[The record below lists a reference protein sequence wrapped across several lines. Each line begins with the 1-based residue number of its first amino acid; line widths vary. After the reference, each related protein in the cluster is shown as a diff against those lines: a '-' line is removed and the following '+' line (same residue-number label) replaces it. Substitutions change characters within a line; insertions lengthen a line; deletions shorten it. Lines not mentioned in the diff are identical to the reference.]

1 MTPPAQITLLLEG
14 VSRKTLS
21 ERAARLSAAY
31 RGGGTSVRVADRL
44 DGLAYLVARAP
55 ATYAAIRAALGRAQA
70 AAPGFQ
76 PLSLL
81 DIGAGPGTAAWA
93 ARDLWPAMDAMTL
106 VEPNPVFRELAA
118 RLLPEARIVAGS
130 LSGGLPQADLV
141 TAGYVLAE
149 LAEADAA
156 RAAREL
162 WAVTGGLLVLVEPGT
177 PSGFARIRA
186 ARAALIEAGGHVAAP
201 CTHDAACPKTGGDWC
216 HFFQR
221 LPRSRDHLIAKSARV
236 PFEDEAYAYLAVSRL
251 PPPHRAG
258 ARIVGPVAETKAG
271 LAFPLCDGSGLR
283 TQFVARRDKEMVRAV
298 RRKNWGD
305 AF

>member
-1 MTPPAQITLLLEG
+1 MTPPVQIALLLEG

-21 ERAARLSAAY
+21 DRAARLSAAY
-31 RGGGTSVRVADRL
+31 RGGGTSVSVADRL

-55 ATYAAIRAALGRAQA
+55 ATYAAIRAALARAQE
-70 AAPGFQ
+70 AAPGFS

-93 ARDLWPAMDAMTL
+93 ARDLWPGMDTTTL

-118 RLLPEARIVAGS
+118 ELLPEARIIPGR
-130 LSGGLPQADLV
+130 LSAGLPEADLV

-149 LAEADAA
+149 LAEAGAA

-162 WAVTGGLLVLVEPGT
+162 WAATRGMLVLVEPGT

-186 ARAALIEAGGHVAAP
+186 ARAALIEAGGQVAAP
-201 CTHDAACPKTGGDWC
+201 CAHDEDCPATGSNWC

-221 LPRSRDHLIAKSARV
+221 LPRSRDHRIAKSAQV
-236 PFEDEAYAYLAVSRL
+236 PFEDEAYAYVAVSRL
-251 PPPHRAG
+251 PPPHRVG
-258 ARIVGPVAETKAG
+258 ARIVGPVTESKAG
-271 LAFPLCDGSGLR
+271 IAFPLCDESGLR
-283 TQFVARRDKEMVRAV
+283 TLFVARRDKDAFRAV